1 MANQAVLTRS
11 GRKRAGL
18 APPSPLF
25 CSKKKEAKIA
35 LQTDSGGDEEKSCKD
50 NQQHQEIFIWVQCDN
65 CQKWRKIDKNATVG
79 EMWYC
84 SMNPDVSFQSCDQ
97 PEEGCS
103 SPKTGWLYD
112 GFVPGELV
120 WAKLSAYPPWPSII
134 TRDPWC
140 SNTYVSEEDVG
151 LLYHVEFLGR
161 TRSHC
166 WLPQEMVVPYEENC
180 IIGGSKTCP
189 RHNFRHDKRIQY
201 AISEADT
208 MTSLSNEERLGTCQ
222 YTIAQK
228 EKLDKS
234 NCKARKQT
242 EKLNTKSQL
251 SQKGKN
257 KGHPPSQQSSSS
269 GLAPLSQVLDLLKV
283 QPLLSSFLLQSI
295 ATDPSKIKKQLKIDT
310 APQVL
315 KSDAKGTNAKTSN
328 ASTQLITKDAAM
340 VNARV
345 KCNASKQ
352 PLQPSSAVALTSSRN
367 VVSTKTRITRPRK
380 KKKEVSTSTSI
391 LQYFEPQTQS
401 KCLTQTPEYA
411 KKYEDDNN
419 VALGLQNVPSLN
431 KNATAPVCNKEL
443 VPPFFSPPLF
453 SSPETNQIPVIDSAG
468 DQTVPECI
476 CLQDLQEDAER
487 NLLAIEQ
494 MMSQFDGSNNLS
506 NSEDIVDYEKLAME
520 EMIQIEGYIFLSF
533 FFITN
538 SFFINRI
545 NVPISKSINT

>member
-208 MTSLSNEERLGTCQ
+208 MTS
-222 YTIAQK
+222 
-228 EKLDKS
+228 
-234 NCKARKQT
+234 KARKQT

-431 KNATAPVCNKEL
+431 KNATAPFLIV
-443 VPPFFSPPLF
+443 
-453 SSPETNQIPVIDSAG
+453 TRAG
-468 DQTVPECI
+468 TIMILDTLAGI
-476 CLQDLQEDAER
+476 GLQDLQEDAER

-520 EMIQIEGYIFLSF
+520 EMIQIEELMSQFP
-533 FFITN
+533 N
-538 SFFINRI
+538 
-545 NVPISKSINT
+545 P